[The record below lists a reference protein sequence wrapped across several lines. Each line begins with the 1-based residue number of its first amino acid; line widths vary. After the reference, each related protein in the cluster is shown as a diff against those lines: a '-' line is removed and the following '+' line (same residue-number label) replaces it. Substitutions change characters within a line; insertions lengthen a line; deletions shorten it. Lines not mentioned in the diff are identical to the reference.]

1 MKNFHHQDLFRFLS
15 KIAMESDALALGPP
29 ALSILLYFRNYVPL
43 FAIAFE
49 NGRFLF
55 NLRDELRE
63 LLLNLMLTSP

>member
-1 MKNFHHQDLFRFLS
+1 
-15 KIAMESDALALGPP
+15 MESDALALGPP